1 MYLNP
6 KLCDAG
12 TPLGDPIEIGASTA
26 VLAANSS
33 SHEAH
38 CLTIGAS
45 KSWVGHSEPAAGV
58 VSMAHLCLAFAH
70 QAALPVM
77 HLRTINPH
85 MHPMLHPGR
94 AGHRGVHIPRQTGG
108 LIGKASIPLMAG
120 VSAFAFQG
128 TNAHVIMAAAT
139 AADSGPPA
147 ACSPMAG
154 VFQQQRHWVAPIPHA
169 MLLTAQ
175 TSSKVLTY
183 TADLATPANA
193 YLMDH
198 VVLEQCL
205 LPATAFFEL
214 ACSSLKLSLTASA
227 GPATLVDTTL
237 AAPFK
242 VHQPQHSLQATAG
255 VVSVQVDMQKGALTV
270 CSHSTSQRHYH
281 VFAAVA
287 AQQPA
292 IHSAEDT
299 APSGVLAT
307 VLDFESVHMPSTSP
321 ACPAGAVSCLAE
333 PISSTDSLNIHPAT
347 ADSTLQLAS
356 SFTTQAAADL
366 HVPSKLQAMH
376 THSDMHSQ
384 LSWACASPMSTLHAD
399 SRVHSFVLVAD
410 SGQSGATLQGLSLK
424 PLSKTADSAWQEAST
439 AVTEDCM
446 YELTWPADR
455 VDTHISTDRVIV
467 PIKPGGSS
475 MHATAAALRSLQA
488 ADNQPRCFITA
499 SSTLTAAG
507 RPGESCV
514 GAMSQASLVRTAAQ
528 ESADHS
534 MTSRTTDLFAIASD
548 LETPAASK
556 NRTPNSSMD
565 EPSESASQG
574 RVQHA
579 PRLVPSQVS
588 SSPAPFQLLPQP
600 RGALQN
606 LAPVA
611 LNMGLA
617 ANEVLVEV
625 HAVGVNF
632 RDVLNVLGM
641 YPGDPG
647 PPGADCAGVVT
658 QRGAAVKE
666 LDIGKSKQPYI
677 WHCFCTILACV

>member
-6 KLCDAG
+6 KLDDAG

-26 VLAANSS
+26 VLAANPS
-33 SHEAH
+33 SHQAH
-38 CLTIGAS
+38 SLTIGAS
-45 KSWVGHSEPAAGV
+45 KSWIGHSEPAAGV

-70 QAALPVM
+70 QAALPIM

-85 MHPMLHPGR
+85 IHPMLHPGR

-108 LIGKASIPLMAG
+108 LIGKALVPLMAG

-147 ACSPMAG
+147 AYSPMAG
-154 VFQQQRHWVAPIPHA
+154 IFQQQRHWVAPIPHA

-175 TSSKVLTY
+175 TSSTILTY

-214 ACSSLKLSLTASA
+214 ACASLKLSLTASTV
-227 GPATLVDTTL
+227 PATIVDTTL
-237 AAPFK
+237 AAPFRL
-242 VHQPQHSLQATAG
+242 HQPQHSQQAMAG
-255 VVSVQVDMQKGALTV
+255 VVSVQVDMQKGALTI
-270 CSHSTSQRHYH
+270 CSHSTSQRQYH

-292 IHSAEDT
+292 THSAEDT
-299 APSGVLAT
+299 APTGVLAT
-307 VLDFESVHMPSTSP
+307 VLGFESVPCDSP

-333 PISSTDSLNIHPAT
+333 PSSSTDSLNLHPAT

-356 SFTTQAAADL
+356 SFTTQAGADL

-376 THSDMHSQ
+376 THSDMSSQ
-384 LSWACASPMSTLHAD
+384 LSWACASPMSTPHAAV
-399 SRVHSFVLVAD
+399 RVHSFGLVAGG
-410 SGQSGATLQGLSLK
+410 GQAGATLQGLTLK

-446 YELTWPADR
+446 YELTWPADC

-467 PIKPGGSS
+467 PIKQGGSS

-488 ADNQPRCFITA
+488 KDKQPRCFVTA

-507 RPGESCV
+507 RPGESCI

-534 MTSRTTDLFAIASD
+534 LMSRVTDLFAVASKSG
-548 LETPAASK
+548 TAAASK
-556 NRTPNSSMD
+556 NRTPSSSMG
-565 EPSESASQG
+565 ETSETASQG

-579 PRLVPSQVS
+579 PRLVLSQVA

-606 LAPVA
+606 LVPVA

-617 ANEVLVEV
+617 ADEVLVEV
-625 HAVGVNF
+625 HAVGINF

-666 LDIGKSKQPYI
+666 LDIGKSKQPCI
-677 WHCFCTILACV
+677 